1 MKRLRIFIADDESII
16 RVDLREILTE
26 LGHDVV
32 GEATTGEE
40 AVQKIRELDPD
51 LIFLDIKMPVMDG
64 LEALTKINEQKLYP
78 VVILTAFSQK
88 DLVEKAVKH
97 GAKAYVV
104 KPFRSAVLDP
114 AIQLAL
120 AHFNELKVLR
130 EENVTLKEA
139 VELSK
144 LINKAKGLLMEH
156 EKLSEQEAFRKMQR
170 ISMDRNKKMR
180 EVAEAFI
187 LIYEKSKVAG
197 GLS

>member
-88 DLVEKAVKH
+88 DLVEKAVKL

-130 EENVTLKEA
+130 EENATLKEA

-156 EKLSEQEAFRKMQR
+156 EKLSEQEAFRKMQK

-187 LIYEKSKVAG
+187 MIYEKSKVAG

>member
-88 DLVEKAVKH
+88 DLVEKAVKL

-130 EENVTLKEA
+130 EENATLKEA

-156 EKLSEQEAFRKMQR
+156 EKLSEQEAFRKMQK

>member
-88 DLVEKAVKH
+88 DLVEKAVKL

-114 AIQLAL
+114 AIQLAF

-130 EENVTLKEA
+130 EENATLKEA

>member
-1 MKRLRIFIADDESII
+1 MKPLRIFIADDESII

-26 LGHDVV
+26 FGHDVV
-32 GEATTGEE
+32 GEATTVEE

-88 DLVEKAVKH
+88 DLVEKAVKL

-130 EENVTLKEA
+130 EENATLKETI
-139 VELSK
+139 ELSK

-156 EKLSEQEAFRKMQR
+156 EKLSEQEAFRKMQK
-170 ISMDRNKKMR
+170 ITMDRNKKMR
-180 EVAEAFI
+180 EVGEAFI